1 MSVENAKTSTNTSAT
16 RYPSDLPQR
25 LTEAEVR
32 MRLYEAVERVLT
44 DADDLK
50 AGCLQ
55 VLRVT
60 CESLG
65 AQNGA
70 LLFNDPSISA
80 VIWPEQT
87 PSEESWAQFASH
99 VKTANA
105 PLWTHLPGKNP
116 CVMMGA
122 PVREHART
130 SACILLISEQSHD
143 PSDEILGALDTLSLR
158 LGGFIVHQ
166 QAMERD
172 IPNQRR
178 YAKEQEHA
186 KHNLK
191 IQYSVTR
198 ELAESATP
206 DEGIHHVLGTI
217 CQGLGWQFGAWWRVD
232 EEAGQLHYSTSWR
245 TPGLNTDAFDRDSHT
260 MIFTRGKDVL
270 GTVWQTGQPIWTTDV
285 PHDVRFGRNTLIG
298 DMGMNTAILIPI
310 FNTGKVIAIM
320 EFLCQERQPADPTL
334 LQMLRALGAQIGG
347 FMDRKRVQDALR
359 ESEERFR
366 QLAEYIDYVFWIRD
380 PCQNKVLYVSPAF
393 ERIFSAPRESVFNN
407 PTAVIKTIYRDD
419 RKRVLRALKQ
429 QDSVLHNIEYRLY
442 QPDGSLR
449 WVASR
454 NFLIRDEEGN
464 VLRAIGVVQDITERK
479 TSELMQKQL
488 LRRTQELY
496 DVSRRIGMANTPDD
510 VLGALLKVSYLH
522 EAHQAVVIVFD
533 APWAH
538 LDQPPTAGQ
547 IYAFYPLPTEQSSI
561 LKPGDRFSIAPEEAQ
576 QMQPIL
582 IGDVSQDARIAPER
596 HRILE
601 IQGTRTLAI
610 FPLIANGE
618 LYGSLLLHFP
628 LLNAL
633 SNEDMDYAQGLVG
646 QAAVAIHNM
655 RLLEAEAAARQQ
667 AERANELRLRFLGMI
682 SHELRTP
689 LTSIKGFATTLL
701 ATDLTWDQQN
711 QHEFLSIIDNE
722 ADKLADM
729 IDQLLDLSR
738 IESGALRIEP
748 KRQPFKSVM
757 DAAQPNLI
765 LAAQDHPITI
775 DVPADLP
782 VVNTDCVRITQVLV
796 NLVSNAAKYSPNSAL
811 IRVTARQEESWVL
824 VQVIDHGQGI
834 ASADRPYVFEA
845 FRRGSERTVQHTKGA
860 GLGLAICKGIIE
872 AHGGRIWIEDR
883 IGPGTAISFTLPSAV

>member
-1 MSVENAKTSTNTSAT
+1 MSVEKAKTSTDASAT

-25 LTEAEVR
+25 LTEAEMR
-32 MRLYEAVERVLT
+32 MRLYETVERVLS

-55 VLRVT
+55 VLRVS
-60 CESLG
+60 CENLG

-70 LLFNDPSISA
+70 LLFNDPSLSPL
-80 VIWPEQT
+80 VWPEQPT
-87 PSEESWAQFASH
+87 SEDGWAQFASH

-122 PVREHART
+122 PVRARGQT

-158 LGGFIVHQ
+158 LGGFIVYQ
-166 QAMERD
+166 QAMER
-172 IPNQRR
+172 IPDQQR

-186 KHNLK
+186 RHNLK

-206 DEGIHHVLGTI
+206 DEGIQHVLGTI

-232 EEAGQLHYSTSWR
+232 EDARQLHYTTSWHA
-245 TPGLNTDAFDRDSHT
+245 PGVNTDAFDKDSHM
-260 MIFTRGKDVL
+260 MIFTRGKGIL

-285 PHDVRFGRNTLIG
+285 PHDDRFERNSLIG
-298 DMGMNTAILIPI
+298 DMGMNTVILIPI
-310 FNTGKVIAIM
+310 FNAGQVIAIM
-320 EFLCQERQPADPTL
+320 EFLCQERQPADPAR

-380 PCQNKVLYVSPAF
+380 PRQNKVLYVSPAF
-393 ERIFSAPRESVFNN
+393 ERIFGAPRAIVFKN
-407 PTAVIKTIYRDD
+407 PTAVIKTICRDD
-419 RKRVLRALKQ
+419 RKRVLGALKQ
-429 QDSVLHNIEYRLY
+429 QDSALHNIEYRLC

-454 NFLIRDEEGN
+454 NFLIRDEKGN

-479 TSELMQKQL
+479 TSELMQKRL
-488 LRRTQELY
+488 LKRTQELY
-496 DVSRRIGMANTPDD
+496 DVSRRIGTANVPDD

-522 EAHQAVVIVFD
+522 EAHRAVVVVFD

-538 LDQPPTAGQ
+538 LDQPPVAGQ
-547 IYAFYPLPTEQSSI
+547 IYAAYPSLTELSA
-561 LKPGDRFSIAPEEAQ
+561 LFKPGDRFSIAPDEAQ

-582 IGDVSQDARIAPER
+582 IGDVSNDARIAPER
-596 HRILE
+596 YRLLA
-601 IQGTRTLAI
+601 IQGTKSLAI

-628 LLNAL
+628 TLNAL

-646 QAAVAIHNM
+646 QAAVALHNM
-655 RLLEAEAAARQQ
+655 RLLEAEATARQQ

-701 ATDLTWDQQN
+701 ATDLSWDPQN

-722 ADKLADM
+722 ADKLTDM
-729 IDQLLDLSR
+729 IGQLLDLSR
-738 IESGALRIEP
+738 IESGSLRIEP
-748 KRQPFKSVM
+748 KQQPFKKVM
-757 DAAQPNLI
+757 DAAQPSLI
-765 LAAQDHPITI
+765 LAAQDHPLTI
-775 DVPADLP
+775 EVPADLP
-782 VVNTDCVRITQVLV
+782 AVNTDCERITQVLV
-796 NLVSNAAKYSPNSAL
+796 NLVNNAAKYSPGSAL
-811 IRVTARQEESWVL
+811 IRVTARQEEGWVF
-824 VQVIDHGQGI
+824 VQVIDQGQGI

-845 FRRGSERTVQHTKGA
+845 FRRGSERDVRHTKGA

-883 IGPGTAISFTLPSAV
+883 NGPGTAISFALPSAI